1 MDAEQFAEFFV
12 ALHGQPPFPWQ
23 ARLATQLCRSGE
35 WPAVLD
41 LPTGSGKTACIDVA
55 LFHFLCVAARGRP
68 TAASRRI
75 VFVVDRRV
83 IVDEASRRAVE
94 IRERLRSAQDGIL
107 RQARE
112 LLSAATGQADFEIH
126 TLRGGAP
133 REKNLVRDPLHCA
146 VVLSTVDQIGSRLLF
161 RGYGISP
168 RAAPMH
174 AGQFGHDTLL
184 LLDEAHIAGPFLQTL
199 RGIRRLQARGSE
211 AIGVKPL
218 SVVQLS
224 ATPAGGADFQLDA
237 DDRGHPVLA
246 RRLTASKPM
255 RLVEVARRDQLP
267 KLLLERVE
275 SALAAPVDADE
286 APRIGVIVNRVA
298 TAREVLELLRK
309 RLRDRADTALI
320 VGPVRPLDR
329 DAQLQRLTP
338 LLKSSARPRPGN
350 RPIVVVATQTI
361 EVGADFDFHVLLTE
375 AAGYAALRQ
384 RVGRLNRLGN
394 RVQSQG
400 AIVLVREKAEADPI
414 YGAALLGT
422 WSLLHAHAVDGRV
435 DLGIHH
441 APPPSADCLLPE
453 TPAPQLLPAHLA
465 LFEQTFPRPGWEPDV
480 ATYLHGFQRTATDV
494 GVVWRDGLGANRE
507 FDELLCSTLLDV
519 LPPLSLETLQVPL
532 RALTTWLRGRGSARP
547 PKPEPV
553 ADIES
558 LVDDEEA
565 ETADAALRVPV
576 YDASGVR
583 LVGLEALRPGQTL
596 VLPSDWGGADAEGLN
611 WASTQVEELA
621 WEARERS
628 GRSAVLVWTDARAR
642 RWMRP
647 DADPLAWQAAGA
659 ALLGFDAETQEL
671 GEAWAVWVEATREL
685 LQPAWSERIA
695 GDWQAPEAVLD
706 RDGRLLAVILRA
718 SRVAAADFADED
730 GALQF
735 TREVGLDA
743 HGRGVGEF
751 CERYA
756 RMLQLPEP
764 LRQALALAGRLHD
777 IGKADPRFQAMLGG
791 SAGRLL
797 AKGRAGRRP
806 RRAAGARHECYSVAL
821 LDAHPQLL
829 GDADAVLVRYLIG
842 THHGVGRGLQPVV
855 DDDGV
860 RFSLEVDGQRLA
872 HDGATDLHSLHH
884 EWAEWLPLLS
894 ARYGPWGL
902 AYLETLLRLADHR
915 RSEAEL
921 NLAEDSP

>member
-1 MDAEQFAEFFV
+1 MDAEQFTEFFA

-23 ARLATQLCRSGE
+23 ARLARQLCERGK

-41 LPTGSGKTACIDVA
+41 LPTGSGKTACIDIG
-55 LFHFLCVAARGRP
+55 LFHFLSAVAKGKA
-68 TAASRRI
+68 TAAARRI

-83 IVDEASRRAVE
+83 IVDEARRRALE
-94 IRERLRSAQDGIL
+94 IRERLRAAEDGIL
-107 RQARE
+107 RRAGD
-112 LLSAATGQADFEIH
+112 LLLAATGQADFDVH

-146 VVLSTVDQIGSRLLF
+146 MVLSTVDQIGSRLLF

-199 RGIRRLQARGSE
+199 HGIRRLQARASE
-211 AIGVKPL
+211 SLGVQPL

-224 ATPAGGADFQLDA
+224 ATPTGGADFQLDA
-237 DDRGHPVLA
+237 ADQAHPVLA
-246 RRLTASKPM
+246 RRLTAPKPM
-255 RLVEVARRDQLP
+255 RLLEVARRENLP
-267 KLLLERVE
+267 KLILEQVE
-275 SALAAPVDADE
+275 SALAANVDADE

-309 RLRDRADTALI
+309 RLKDRVDSALI
-320 VGPVRPLDR
+320 IGPVRPLDR
-329 DAQLQRLTP
+329 DVQLQRLEP
-338 LLKSSARPRPGN
+338 LLKSSARPRPGD

-394 RVQSQG
+394 RATASG
-400 AIVLVREKAEADPI
+400 AIVLVRDKADADPI

-422 WSLLHAHAVDGRV
+422 WSRLATHAVDGAV
-435 DLGIHH
+435 DLGIDR
-441 APPPSADCLLPE
+441 APPPSAGCLLPE
-453 TPAPQLLPAHLA
+453 TAAPQLLPAHLA
-465 LFEQTFPRPGWEPDV
+465 LLEQTWPRPGWEPEV
-480 ATYLHGFQRTATDV
+480 ASYLHGFQRTATDV
-494 GVVWRDGLGANRE
+494 GVVWRDGLGAGPD
-507 FDELLCSTLLDV
+507 FDESLIRALLDA

-532 RALTTWLRGRGSARP
+532 PALTGWLRGRGAARP
-547 PKPEPV
+547 PKPPAV

-558 LVDDEEA
+558 LVDEGEDAEA
-565 ETADAALRVPV
+565 SPLLVPV
-576 YDASGVR
+576 YDAGGLR
-583 LVGLEALRPGQTL
+583 LVGLDALRPGQTL
-596 VLPSDWGGADAEGLN
+596 VLPSEWGGADAEGLN
-611 WASTQVEELA
+611 WSSTQVDELA
-621 WEARERS
+621 WESRERA
-628 GRSAVLVWTDARAR
+628 GHSAVLVWTSDRAR
-642 RWMRP
+642 RWLRP
-647 DADPLAWQAAGA
+647 DADPAAWQAACA
-659 ALLGFDAETQEL
+659 ALLDFDAETADL
-671 GEAWAVWVEATREL
+671 DEAWANWVAASGEL
-685 LQPAWSERIA
+685 LEPRWSARLA
-695 GDWQAPEAVLD
+695 GDWQAPEAVHD

-718 SRVAAADFADED
+718 RRVAAADFADED

-743 HGRGVGEF
+743 HGRGVAAY

-756 RMLQLPEP
+756 RTLQLPEP
-764 LRQALALAGRLHD
+764 LQRALVLAGRLHD

-791 SAGRLL
+791 RPDRLL
-797 AKGRAGRRP
+797 AKGRVSRRA

-829 GDADAVLVRYLIG
+829 GDADAELVRYLIG
-842 THHGVGRGLQPVV
+842 THHGVGRGLQPFVE
-855 DDDGV
+855 DDGV
-860 RFSLEVDGQRLA
+860 RFALEVDGQRLV
-872 HDGATDLHSLHH
+872 HDGAAELHSLHH
-884 EWAEWLPLLS
+884 GWAEYLPSLS
-894 ARYGPWGL
+894 ARFGPWGL

-921 NLAEDSP
+921 DLAEDSP